1 MSKPTNKV
9 RPEIRKWV
17 TCPSPRDT
25 PPSRRPPPSRIPEAA
40 DEGGGLRGISIT
52 PGGALPVPGATP
64 AALPNESPASA
75 RSAPSHMALS
85 RAASSPLS
93 LRWFRNSGDSPSWLH
108 SGSAYLQSLGH
119 RLPHIDPPF
128 RGAWREALKKQMQ
141 GNTTD
146 NAFGTLALAALAYG
160 AACFIFQKEFM
171 LPWGPGFALTLT
183 WVCSTVGGKAAE
195 KIAMPALLGN
205 LLAGILLKNAI
216 PADESGGFTSVRGLP
231 DYWATDIITFG
242 LTLIFVRG
250 GLDLDLAL
258 AKKAGMAAVRLTILP
273 GVSEAIAVAGFAM
286 VIFGMQFILGLT
298 LGFILAAVS
307 PAVVVGAMFELKK
320 RGYGV
325 EANIPVLVVA
335 AASFDDV
342 VAISGFAICVS
353 FAIPAQDKT
362 TTTVILEAMHG
373 PITIVLGII
382 AGTMGGLVSGMTR
395 LWDRPWKR
403 TAVVLGQGL
412 CFSFGAKRLEAKWDV
427 EHAHPVSASAGA
439 PPSVPSIPGIS
450 PNPSSATLACHPPGP
465 MDIALT
471 AWWPLVVRR
480 HSGRAVHGRCH
491 SAMLG
496 EGPWLPF
503 ERSTSPLRTCRRG
516 TGTKLS
522 LLPSGP
528 ASIALSSCSFSQL
541 AVETM
546 LTTRR
551 WPQLSALAACN
562 CVGRDGAPTPLR
574 RGRFIPQFPQH
585 DRRNHRQ
592 GCRHR
597 RVGRHRPYHRCIL
610 CQPTP
615 SRILASPPTRTRR
628 YTWPARVAHFNRA
641 VRPRRQLLSCD
652 LRAYSASAAVATAGT
667 ALKFKERLFIA
678 LAWLPKATVQAAFC
692 GYPLQ
697 RILDKSS
704 TTSDERPYGEW
715 ASAEEK
721 MEYEQWGEDILTT
734 GVLAILLTA
743 PLGLILIQKLG
754 ESAGPHRPASP
765 AMHGDSATASLC
777 AGPRWLEQ
785 DPGATVPVTIK
796 VTEQGGRMS
805 RRSSG
810 NLSAGD
816 LAAAVK
822 NARRNSGNLT
832 PADLANAV
840 AESNRSF
847 SRGDRVFGSFDAE
860 GSSSAA

>member
-64 AALPNESPASA
+64 ATLPNESPASA
-75 RSAPSHMALS
+75 RSAPSHTTLS
-85 RAASSPLS
+85 RTASSPLS

-119 RLPHIDPPF
+119 RLPHVDPPF

-195 KIAMPALLGN
+195 KIAMPGLLGN

-250 GLDLDLAL
+250 GLDIDLAL

-342 VAISGFAICVS
+342 VAISGFAICMS

-382 AGTMGGLVSGMTR
+382 AGTMGGFVSGMTR

-427 EHAHPVSASAGA
+427 DHAHPVSASAG
-439 PPSVPSIPGIS
+439 I
-450 PNPSSATLACHPPGP
+450 LA
-465 MDIALT
+465 ALCMAGVT
-471 AWWPLVVRR
+471 AQCWEKGRGCLSKGAHHHYVHVVE
-480 HSGRAVHGRCH
+480 A
-491 SAMLG
+491 
-496 EGPWLPF
+496 
-503 ERSTSPLRTCRRG
+503 
-516 TGTKLS
+516 
-522 LLPSGP
+522 
-528 ASIALSSCSFSQL
+528 QL
-541 AVETM
+541 AAVWDEMARPLLFGVVGSYLNFHSMTGETIGK
-546 LTTRR
+546 
-551 WPQLSALAACN
+551 A
-562 CVGRDGAPTPLR
+562 VGIVVLGVIVRTIVAY
-574 RGRFIPQFPQH
+574 
-585 DRRNHRQ
+585 
-592 GCRHR
+592 C
-597 RVGRHRPYHRCIL
+597 
-610 CQPTP
+610 
-615 SRILASPPTRTRR
+615 ASPPHPASWPRHRHARGVTRGPRA
-628 YTWPARVAHFNRA
+628 WHILIARSAH
-641 VRPRRQLLSCD
+641 VDKLLCD

-715 ASAEEK
+715 ASAQEK
-721 MEYEQWGEDILTT
+721 MEYEQWGEEILTT

-743 PLGLILIQKLG
+743 PLGLILIQKL
-754 ESAGPHRPASP
+754 
-765 AMHGDSATASLC
+765 
-777 AGPRWLEQ
+777 GPRWLEQ

-796 VTEQGGRMS
+796 VTEQGGRIS
-805 RRSSG
+805 RRNSG

-822 NARRNSGNLT
+822 NARRNSGNLN

-847 SRGDRVFGSFDAE
+847 SRGNRVFGSFDAE

>member
-1 MSKPTNKV
+1 
-9 RPEIRKWV
+9 
-17 TCPSPRDT
+17 
-25 PPSRRPPPSRIPEAA
+25 
-40 DEGGGLRGISIT
+40 
-52 PGGALPVPGATP
+52 
-64 AALPNESPASA
+64 
-75 RSAPSHMALS
+75 MALS

-427 EHAHPVSASAGA
+427 EHAHPVSASAG
-439 PPSVPSIPGIS
+439 I
-450 PNPSSATLACHPPGP
+450 LA
-465 MDIALT
+465 ALCMAGVT
-471 AWWPLVVRR
+471 AQCWEKGRGCLSKGAHHHYVHVVE
-480 HSGRAVHGRCH
+480 A
-491 SAMLG
+491 
-496 EGPWLPF
+496 
-503 ERSTSPLRTCRRG
+503 
-516 TGTKLS
+516 
-522 LLPSGP
+522 
-528 ASIALSSCSFSQL
+528 QL
-541 AVETM
+541 ATVWDEMARPLLFGVVGSYLNFHSMTGETIGK
-546 LTTRR
+546 
-551 WPQLSALAACN
+551 A
-562 CVGRDGAPTPLR
+562 VGIVVLGV
-574 RGRFIPQFPQH
+574 I
-585 DRRNHRQ
+585 
-592 GCRHR
+592 
-597 RVGRHRPYHRCIL
+597 V
-610 CQPTP
+610 
-615 SRILASPPTRTRR
+615 RTI
-628 YTWPARVAHFNRA
+628 VAYF
-641 VRPRRQLLSCD
+641 
-652 LRAYSASAAVATAGT
+652 ATAGT

-754 ESAGPHRPASP
+754 
-765 AMHGDSATASLC
+765 
-777 AGPRWLEQ
+777 PRWLEQ